1 MGYHLSRF
9 AILLSVSW
17 ITWAAGKSCYRSLE
31 ACQVPIKTK
40 TYLNYKWVEG
50 RPFHLPPLSP
60 LRLIKPQTFR
70 VKDKSKSTNLQ
81 KSALFMP
88 KDDKLPSCDQNDN
101 ISVSRIIVWLGE
113 VFSCPAL
120 HSGDSLT
127 SRCTWI
133 IAKLGRVT

>member
-50 RPFHLPPLSP
+50 RPSTFPLSP
-60 LRLIKPQTFR
+60 PYDLSNLRPSGLRIR
-70 VKDKSKSTNLQ
+70 ANLQ

-120 HSGDSLT
+120 HSRDSLT